1 MRACCKNRKG
11 FQQVSFSSQDL
22 GIAAFIPMDYLSG
35 ASTIILRNLLAAP
48 TDNRAFAAFVDR
60 FQPRIKDACCRRFGI
75 QDADADDLTASM
87 LLGFY
92 ERETFRTFV
101 YRSKPA
107 FRSWLN
113 MVIRNAF
120 LTFRRGKERRPDGW
134 NLGDADAEQSLEHVC
149 AGLADDVD
157 ALCEDDLTLGQT
169 ALQTVRDKVGDQT
182 FQAFVSQHFDGEKGT
197 EVARR
202 LGISPEAAW
211 KAKSRVAQMLREE
224 FNRLQAVQIDRASAP
239 QQPETMTSQLDK

>member
-1 MRACCKNRKG
+1 
-11 FQQVSFSSQDL
+11 
-22 GIAAFIPMDYLSG
+22 MDYLSG
-35 ASTIILRNLLAAP
+35 ASTVILQNLLAAP

-60 FQPRIKDACCRRFGI
+60 FRPRIKAACCHRLGM
-75 QDADADDLTASM
+75 QDADADDLTANI

-113 MVIRNAF
+113 TVIRNAF
-120 LTFRRGKERRPDGW
+120 LTFRRGRDRKPDAW
-134 NLGDADAEQSLEHVC
+134 SLGNSDAQQSLEQVC
-149 AGLADDVD
+149 TGLADDVD
-157 ALCEDDLTLGQT
+157 SLCEDDLALGQT
-169 ALQTVRDKVGDQT
+169 ALERVRERVDAQTLR
-182 FQAFVSQHFDGEKGT
+182 AFVAQHFDGEKGT
-197 EVARR
+197 DVARR

-224 FNRLQAVQIDRASAP
+224 FDRLQNRTVKQADAAP
-239 QQPETMTSQLDK
+239 RPDYNDGKKVG